1 MARQISERRMVRAP
15 RPDQHAKITPEPDE
29 RKGCEAR
36 VEPSRTRPLLRESF
50 PRDRVDD
57 VRLEAAMLGAK
68 LGGNAFLTPQHS
80 GFRRCIGDFY
90 V

>member
-1 MARQISERRMVRAP
+1 MVRAP

-36 VEPSRTRPLLRESF
+36 VEPSRTRPSLRESF

-57 VRLEAAMLGAK
+57 VRLEAVMLGAK
-68 LGGNAFLTPQHS
+68 LGGNALVRASRHS
-80 GFRRCIGDFY
+80 EFCCVVIRVGIERKL
-90 V
+90 